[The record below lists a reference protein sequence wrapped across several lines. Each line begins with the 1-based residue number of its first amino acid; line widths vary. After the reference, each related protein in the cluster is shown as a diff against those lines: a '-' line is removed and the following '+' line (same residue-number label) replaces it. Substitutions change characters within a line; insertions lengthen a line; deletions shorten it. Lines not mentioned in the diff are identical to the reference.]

1 MRLIKVFNNNQIIN
15 KKTSLKQTQYIGFN
29 MDQEKICFGLKN
41 NSINNFI
48 ENKKFAQNHFYCCAN
63 ILFLSHF
70 LCFCYKG
77 ECKLIV

>member
-1 MRLIKVFNNNQIIN
+1 MDILKVLDIIALS
-15 KKTSLKQTQYIGFN
+15 KVFN
-29 MDQEKICFGLKN
+29 MDQGKICFGLKN